1 VVRQFIRCQ
10 GEVRQLVDRR
20 TTPEESVSAY
30 RSMKMLARM
39 IAATAALVAGNRRM
53 TAGVKQE

>member
-1 VVRQFIRCQ
+1 
-10 GEVRQLVDRR
+10 VDRR
-20 TTPEESVSAY
+20 NSEESVIAH

-53 TAGVKQE
+53 TAGIKQE

>member
-1 VVRQFIRCQ
+1 
-10 GEVRQLVDRR
+10 VDRR

-53 TAGVKQE
+53 TAGIKQE